1 LKIRGITT
9 DEQWASEQDL
19 DQWLSTF

>member
-1 LKIRGITT
+1 LKIRGATT